1 LPKTANREESNDMS
15 NEQQDT
21 VDSGPGWGR
30 EALIRRLGALAKQ
43 RREEKGMGRVP
54 FAAAAEIGSDA
65 TIRDFEF
72 GRHLPTG
79 TTLRKLERALG
90 WRIGSIDE
98 IMEQPDLRA
107 STVTMADLDEEA
119 TVSALGRP
127 LSTVPTQELLAEVIL
142 RLTALQAGLGAPAA
156 YQDLYGLAAMG
167 HIPEHLEDEGGD

>member
-1 LPKTANREESNDMS
+1 MS
-15 NEQQDT
+15 NQEQDT

-98 IMEQPDLRA
+98 IMEQPNLRA
-107 STVTMADLDEEA
+107 STVTMDDLDIEPA
-119 TVSALGRP
+119 DTALGRP
-127 LSTVPTQELLAEVIL
+127 LSTVPTQDLLAEVIV
-142 RLTALQAGLGAPAA
+142 RLTQLQAGLGATSA
-156 YQDLYGLAAMG
+156 YTDLYGLAAMG
-167 HIPEHLEDEGGD
+167 HIPEHLEEEEDEGPVSP